1 MENNSKKIKN
11 KKNPKKS
18 ILIRSIHVMGIL
30 VLSFTLLIVGSAVYI
45 AINDKAASAPT
56 YTGPIINDER
66 QKPLVNNF
74 HHHTE
79 AMDVVEG
86 LDLKGK
92 IIVMT
97 GGHSGTGIEA
107 TKAFVS
113 RGATV
118 VALARDVG
126 WAKNNLAELPNIE
139 IEYVDLLKPKSI
151 ETFTRKFLRSGRPI
165 HALINSA
172 GIYNIPL
179 TRDQRGYELQ
189 FATNVL
195 GHYELIVKLLPALK
209 KANGARI
216 VNLSSRGHRLS
227 NVLLNDVNFEQTEY
241 SGMKAYAQSKTG
253 LILLSVK
260 LDDLLK
266 DSNIRT
272 FAVHPGPIPSSDLFA
287 TSQVGIA
294 SNTKVWL
301 MRATAEFSRAINYT
315 GLLNFFRNPNNIGDV
330 YKTVKE
336 GGATTTWAAVS
347 PELSEKGGVYLED
360 CNISNVVPNHSD
372 APFGVRQYALDME
385 SADKVFEICEKMTGI
400 TFKKKVDGE
409 E

>member
-1 MENNSKKIKN
+1 MKTMEYNSKKGKDKTKSN
-11 KKNPKKS
+11 KS
-18 ILIRSIHVMGIL
+18 IFKRVLWIL
-30 VLSFTLLIVGSAVYI
+30 GVITVSFILLIIGSAAYI
-45 AINDKAASAPT
+45 AINDKAAESPL
-56 YTGPIINDER
+56 YTGPIIPDEF
-66 QKPLVNNF
+66 QKPIKNNF
-74 HHHTE
+74 DHHTE

-97 GGHSGTGIEA
+97 GGHSGTGREA

-118 VALARDVG
+118 IALARDVE
-126 WAKNNLAELPNIE
+126 WAKSNLKGLPNIE
-139 IEYVDLLKPKSI
+139 IEYLDLLKPKSI
-151 ETFTRKFLRSGRPI
+151 EAFTQKFLKSNRPI

-179 TRDQRGYELQ
+179 TRDERGYELQ

-195 GHYELIVKLLPALK
+195 GHYELIMKLLPALK

-227 NVLLNDVNFEQTEY
+227 NVINDDVNFEHTDY
-241 SGMKAYAQSKTG
+241 DGMISYAQSKTA

-260 LDDLLK
+260 FDKLLK
-266 DSNIRT
+266 DSNIRS

-287 TSQVGIA
+287 SSQVGIA
-294 SNTKVWL
+294 SNTKVL
-301 MRATAEFSRAINYT
+301 FMKASAKLSRAINYT
-315 GLLNFFRNPNNIGDV
+315 WLLNFFRNPENVGDF

-336 GGATTTWAAVS
+336 GGATTAWAAVS
-347 PELSEKGGVYLED
+347 PELNGKGGLYLED
-360 CNISNVVPNHSD
+360 CNITKLVPNDSN

-385 SADKVFEICEKMTGI
+385 SADRIFEICENMTGLI
-400 TFKKKVDGE
+400 FKN
-409 E
+409 

>member
-1 MENNSKKIKN
+1 MEYNSRKVKN
-11 KKNPKKS
+11 KTKPKKS
-18 ILIRSIHVMGIL
+18 ILRRTTK
-30 VLSFTLLIVGSAVYI
+30 VLSIIAISFILLIIGSAALI
-45 AINDKAASAPT
+45 AINDEASKSPLYADT
-56 YTGPIINDER
+56 IIPDEF
-66 QKPLVNNF
+66 QKPIDNTF
-74 HHHTE
+74 GHHTE

-86 LDLKGK
+86 LDLNGK

-97 GGHSGTGIEA
+97 GGHSGTGREA

-118 VALARDVG
+118 IVLARDVE
-126 WAKNNLAELPNIE
+126 WANRNLKGLPNIE
-139 IEYVDLLKPKSI
+139 IEYLDLLKPKSI
-151 ETFTRKFLRSGRPI
+151 EAFTHKFLKSNRPI

-179 TRDQRGYELQ
+179 TRDQRGYDLQ

-227 NVLLNDVNFEQTEY
+227 NVLTDDVNFEHTDY
-241 SGMKAYAQSKTG
+241 DGMTSYAQSKTA
-253 LILLSVK
+253 LILLSIK
-260 LDDLLK
+260 LDELLK
-266 DSNIRT
+266 NSNIRT

-287 TSQVGIA
+287 SSQVGIA
-294 SNTKVWL
+294 SNTKVQFMKVSAKL
-301 MRATAEFSRAINYT
+301 SRAINYT
-315 GLLNFFRNPNNIGDV
+315 WLLNFFRNPENIGDI

-347 PELSEKGGVYLED
+347 PELNGKGGLYLED
-360 CNISNVVPNHSD
+360 CNIAKLVPNESN
-372 APFGVRQYALDME
+372 APFGVRQYALNME
-385 SADKVFEICEKMTGI
+385 SADQILKICEDMTGI
-400 TFKKKVDGE
+400 IFKIENDE
-409 E
+409 RE